1 VSEELEKARKLLE
14 YALHLRMYGER
25 APGGDETWRQFDQMT
40 EHFLRG
46 LPYPEP
52 AREEAIAPLEH
63 LTAAGMAGLQEER
76 EFYKRAALQQEC
88 DIEQILAP
96 VLGFEAFKPG
106 EPGYSEGMVNYNT
119 GDHVA
124 ESLALAAAAKIE
136 QLQQLN
142 DELTEGWLFWRGTY
156 DDFRT
161 RARELVG
168 NLDAGVY
175 SERAYCEMVSM
186 LFQSTPEVAE

>member
-1 VSEELEKARKLLE
+1 
-14 YALHLRMYGER
+14 
-25 APGGDETWRQFDQMT
+25 
-40 EHFLRG
+40 
-46 LPYPEP
+46 
-52 AREEAIAPLEH
+52 
-63 LTAAGMAGLQEER
+63 
-76 EFYKRAALQQEC
+76 
-88 DIEQILAP
+88 
-96 VLGFEAFKPG
+96 
-106 EPGYSEGMVNYNT
+106 
-119 GDHVA
+119 
-124 ESLALAAAAKIE
+124 
-136 QLQQLN
+136 LN